1 MYICKPVICMKPSDK
16 EYRAALKRIIQ
27 KKIHMLLNL
36 NRRRKINLR
45 ICSQEYIQYFKQLRY
60 DLNLKNVNNNKNNND
75 SDNNYSK

>member
-1 MYICKPVICMKPSDK
+1 
-16 EYRAALKRIIQ
+16 
-27 KKIHMLLNL
+27 MLLNL

-75 SDNNYSK
+75 SDNDYSK